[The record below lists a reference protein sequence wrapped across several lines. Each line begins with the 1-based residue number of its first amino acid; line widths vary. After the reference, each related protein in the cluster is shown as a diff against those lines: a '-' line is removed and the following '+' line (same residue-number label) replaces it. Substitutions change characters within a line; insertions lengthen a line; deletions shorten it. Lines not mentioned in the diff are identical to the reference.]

1 MNSMRRLLELER
13 ETERQFVAHAEAHE
27 ANPKG
32 WPASLLMFHIA
43 QWRGRMRQA
52 LDDVRVGRPQTLP
65 PENTDEFND
74 AELPD
79 GAGVSLED
87 AAARSDIA
95 IAAIIDLYDAVGERP
110 FSWRISRTTTEA
122 LIRNSYLHPRQH
134 MYEYLLENG
143 DSSNAQRLVE
153 EGVNEMRQVGAPP
166 ITLGTVIYNLACVRV
181 AQGRTYEA
189 LPLLKEALDM
199 RPDLRDLAAR
209 DKDLEPLKNDAGFRA
224 LVTGT

>member
-13 ETERQFVAHAEAHE
+13 ETELNFVTHAAANE

-32 WPASLLMFHIA
+32 WPASLLMFHLA

-79 GAGVSLED
+79 GAGISLED
-87 AAARSDIA
+87 AAARSEIA
-95 IAAIIDLYDAVGERP
+95 LAAIIDLYDAVGERP
-110 FSWRISRTTTEA
+110 FAWRISRRTTEA
-122 LIRNSYLHPRQH
+122 VIRNSYIHPRQH
-134 MYEYLLENG
+134 MYEYLVENG
-143 DSSNAQRLVE
+143 DPWNAHRLAE

-166 ITLGTVIYNLACVRV
+166 TTLGTVIYNLACVRV
-181 AQGRTYEA
+181 AQGRTDEA
-189 LPLLKEALDM
+189 LPLLEEALDM
-199 RPDLRDLAAR
+199 SPDLRDLLAG
-209 DKDLEPLKNDAGFRA
+209 DEDLEPLKNDVRFRA
-224 LVTGT
+224 LVAGT

>member
-13 ETERQFVAHAEAHE
+13 ETELHFVAHAEANE
-27 ANPKG
+27 SNPKG
-32 WPASLLMFHIA
+32 WPASLLMFHLA

-52 LDDVRVGRPQTLP
+52 LDDVRAGRPQTLP

-79 GAGVSLED
+79 GAGVSLKD

-122 LIRNSYLHPRQH
+122 VIRNSYIHPRQH

-143 DSSNAQRLVE
+143 DSSDAHRLVE

-166 ITLGTVIYNLACVRV
+166 ITLGIVIYNLACVRV
-181 AQGRTYEA
+181 GQGRTDEA
-189 LPLLKEALDM
+189 LPLLEEALDM
-199 RPDLRDLAAR
+199 HPDLRDLLAG
-209 DKDLEPLKNDAGFRA
+209 DEDLEPLKNDARFRA
-224 LVTGT
+224 LAAET